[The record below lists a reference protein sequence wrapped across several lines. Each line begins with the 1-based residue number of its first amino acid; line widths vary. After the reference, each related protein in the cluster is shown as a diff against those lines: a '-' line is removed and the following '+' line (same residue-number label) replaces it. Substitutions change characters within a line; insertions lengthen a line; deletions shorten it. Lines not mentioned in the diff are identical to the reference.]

1 MLAAAGWE
9 PVGPPHKQRY
19 LQYTPAAAANGASN
33 GAAAADGAASPS
45 GVCLQAGQQL
55 AQLKRDLFE
64 SGAFAR
70 LLQQL
75 TTIQMLGH
83 AGSVRRFRPGEVTC
97 CGRYGDM

>member
-1 MLAAAGWE
+1 
-9 PVGPPHKQRY
+9 VGPPHKQRH
-19 LQYTPAAAANGASN
+19 LQYTPAAAANGDHANTN
-33 GAAAADGAASPS
+33 GATAAAAGGGGAEASAS
-45 GVCLQAGQQL
+45 GVCSQAGQQL

-83 AGSVRRFRPGEVTC
+83 AGSVRRFRPGE
-97 CGRYGDM
+97 DNML